1 MKTIYIIILIFLII
15 LCLINIKLYEVDGR
29 IYFENLYKP
38 NYNLLNKRVA
48 ICISGQI
55 CNGYDKTLL
64 LQKIFLIDSLNADV
78 FCCFEDT
85 TEEIKQFIKDNL
97 NPKKIIY
104 VNNIPKDPQC
114 NIDYGTM
121 CMYNKIYLANKLKK
135 EYEIDNNF
143 IYDYVIRIRPDLVVK
158 EHLPS
163 YIFNDNLKNNIYMP
177 IILKLYIIID
187 YPDFMAISSSHNM
200 DIYSDIFNYLS
211 NLKNNKI
218 NGSEPLLYMYLNE
231 QNINGIIFNYPIN
244 LFSVTFTISKITSLL
259 R

>member
-1 MKTIYIIILIFLII
+1 MKTIYIIIIIILFLII

-29 IYFENLYKP
+29 IYIDNLSKP

-55 CNGYDKTLL
+55 RKGYDKTLL

-78 FCCFEDT
+78 FCCFEET
-85 TEEIKQFIKDNL
+85 TEELKQFIKQYL

-104 VNNIPKDPQC
+104 VNNIINYPECSIGYRPV
-114 NIDYGTM
+114 N
-121 CMYNKIYLANKLKK
+121 MYYKIYLANKLKK

-163 YIFNDNLKNNIYMP
+163 YIFHDNLKNNIYMP
-177 IILKLYIIID
+177 LIINIYIIIG
-187 YPDFMAISSSHNM
+187 YPDFMAISNSHNM

-211 NLKNNKI
+211 NFKNNKI
-218 NGSEPLLYMYLNE
+218 YGSEPFLYMYLNK
-231 QNINGIIFNYPIN
+231 QKINGIIFDYPIN
-244 LFSVTFTISKITSLL
+244 LIKFLHLYI
-259 R
+259 

>member
-1 MKTIYIIILIFLII
+1 MKPIYIIILIFLII

-55 CNGYDKTLL
+55 RTGYDKTLL

-85 TEEIKQFIKDNL
+85 NEEIKQFIKDNL
-97 NPKKIIY
+97 KPKKIIY

-114 NIDYGTM
+114 NIDYGAM
-121 CMYNKIYLANKLKK
+121 SMYNKIYLANKLKK

-158 EHLPS
+158 EHLPP
-163 YIFNDNLKNNIYMP
+163 YIFNINYKNNIYMP
-177 IILKLYIIID
+177 MIINIAIIFG
-187 YPDFMAISSSHNM
+187 YPDFMAISNSHNM

-211 NLKNNKI
+211 NFKNNKI
-218 NGSEPLLYMYLNE
+218 YASEPLLYMYLNK
-231 QNINGIIFNYPIN
+231 QKIKGIIFDYPIN
-244 LFSVTFTISKITSLL
+244 LIKFLHLYI
-259 R
+259 